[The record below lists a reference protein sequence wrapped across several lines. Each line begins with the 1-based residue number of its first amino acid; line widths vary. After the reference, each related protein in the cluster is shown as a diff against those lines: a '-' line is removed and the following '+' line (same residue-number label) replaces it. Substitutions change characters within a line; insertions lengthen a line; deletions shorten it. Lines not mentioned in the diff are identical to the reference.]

1 MTNAR
6 PVREDGMM
14 EVTGDSVEPNGA
26 TKTRGETAE
35 GRRRGCQG
43 ERIVGI
49 YTGIKCNNV
58 LRERVIYSH

>member
-6 PVREDGMM
+6 PVKEDGMM
-14 EVTGDSVEPNGA
+14 EVTCDSVEPNGA

-35 GRRRGCQG
+35 GRRRGFQG

-49 YTGIKCNNV
+49 YAGIKCNND
-58 LRERVIYSH
+58 LRERIILSH